1 MINVSIPDELA
12 ELIAKLPADS
22 RESLDAYLREAIKEY
37 LWERQAGD
45 VALKRLEEI
54 KAGRATTITMEEMR
68 TRLGLVD

>member
-22 RESLDAYLREAIKEY
+22 RESLDAYLREAIEEY
-37 LWERQAGD
+37 LWRQAGS